1 MLRNKQKP
9 VMWHVRQVIA
19 MDTDTRQHKKAIL
32 IAQGLVLLFT
42 FPFMVVYY
50 YRFGDVA
57 TAEEYREQIKEGYGF
72 ETTPPDEALVYDQ
85 MCLELG
91 QN

>member
-19 MDTDTRQHKKAIL
+19 MDADTQDHKKAIL
-32 IAQGLVLLFT
+32 IAQGIVLLIC

-50 YRFGDVA
+50 SRLGDVA
-57 TAEEYREQIKEGYGF
+57 TAEKYRLEIKKGYEF
-72 ETTPPDEALVYDQ
+72 ETTPPDTALVYD
-85 MCLELG
+85 
-91 QN
+91 